1 FKRKLLIFVALLL
14 IAACNAP
21 ADITASSSSTAAPD
35 SASASEL
42 TPTNATFVPQEERWG
57 IYRLDIHTQELDLVF
72 SSPTKLSFL
81 DLNNAADRFVFSMN
95 VGGESNVQEDIFA
108 VGIDGRNLQNLTDNN
123 IWDLYPAWSS
133 DDSRISFLSQRKG
146 SLGIYVMN
154 ADGSDQMELFDSDAH
169 EADIDWVGDTIAFT
183 KDSRIW
189 IMNSDGSQGRPISDP
204 PRVGEWGSANLPFG
218 DYDPRI
224 SPDGS
229 TVVFERLLDDETPH
243 GNYDFFAIDLESSQ
257 ETRLTSTGYAQGL
270 ASWSHS
276 GEELVYIVG
285 AIDQAGQYDIYLM
298 SADGTNNRSIT
309 PETFPQHF
317 LCHWAVFSSDDSAVF
332 FIGEWWLD
340 E

>member
-1 FKRKLLIFVALLL
+1 
-14 IAACNAP
+14 
-21 ADITASSSSTAAPD
+21 
-35 SASASEL
+35 
-42 TPTNATFVPQEERWG
+42 
-57 IYRLDIHTQELDLVF
+57 
-72 SSPTKLSFL
+72 
-81 DLNNAADRFVFSMN
+81 
-95 VGGESNVQEDIFA
+95 
-108 VGIDGRNLQNLTDNN
+108 
-123 IWDLYPAWSS
+123 
-133 DDSRISFLSQRKG
+133 
-146 SLGIYVMN
+146 MN

-229 TVVFERLLDDETPH
+229 RVVFERLLGDETPH

-309 PETFPQHF
+309 PETFPQQF
-317 LCHWAVFSSDDSAVF
+317 LCHWAVFSRDDSAVF
-332 FIGEWWLD
+332 FIGEWWL
-340 E
+340 EG